1 MKRLLRSKRT
11 SVEFN
16 DDIIACAGLVERGD
30 PDRFR
35 TVMAAP
41 LAARPAMFTLYAL
54 NVEVARAPW
63 VTKEAMIAEMR
74 LQWWRDVLEEISLG
88 KAPRRHEVAT
98 PLSQILTPGDA
109 KMLDQL
115 VAIRRWDIYKD
126 AFKNADHFMNYID
139 QTAGHLMVATAR
151 RLGECDEAVVRD
163 VAYAAGLAAWFQ
175 AVPKLEEEKRI
186 PMVDGRAEAIQELAQ
201 SGLDRLAKTRKL
213 RSAVSMA
220 ARPALWSA
228 LSAHKVLQQVI
239 TDPYIVAEGAIRPV
253 QGNLAWAALT
263 GRW

>member
-41 LAARPAMFTLYAL
+41 LAARPMMFTLYAL

-126 AFKNADHFMNYID
+126 AFENADHFMNYID

-228 LSAHKVLQQVI
+228 LSAQKVLQQVI

>member
-1 MKRLLRSKRT
+1 M
-11 SVEFN
+11 EFN
-16 DDIIACAGLVERGD
+16 DEIIACAGLVERGD

-41 LAARPAMFTLYAL
+41 LAARPVMFALYAL

-74 LQWWRDVLEEISLG
+74 LQWWRDVLEEISL
-88 KAPRRHEVAT
+88 KKSPRRHEVAT
-98 PLSQILTPGDA
+98 PLSQVLTPELA
-109 KMLDQL
+109 KKLDQF

-126 AFKNADHFMNYID
+126 SFEDAEHFDRYID
-139 QTAGHLMVATAR
+139 QTAGHLMVTTAR
-151 RLGECDEAVVRD
+151 LLGECDEAIVRD

-175 AVPKLEEEKRI
+175 AVPKLEEEKRL
-186 PMVDGRAEAIQELAQ
+186 PMVDGRVEAIKELAQ
-201 SGLDRLAKTRKL
+201 YGLDRLTKARQS
-213 RSAVSMA
+213 RSSVSKA
-220 ARPALWSA
+220 SRPALWSA
-228 LSAHKVLQQVI
+228 LSAQKVLQQVI

-253 QGNLAWAALT
+253 QGNLAWAAFT

>member
-1 MKRLLRSKRT
+1 MKRLPRSKRN

-16 DDIIACAGLVERGD
+16 DYIVACAGLVQRGD

-41 LAARPAMFTLYAL
+41 LAARPVMFTLYAL

-74 LQWWRDVLEEISLG
+74 LQWWRDLLEEISLG

-115 VAIRRWDIYKD
+115 VAIRRW
-126 AFKNADHFMNYID
+126 
-139 QTAGHLMVATAR
+139 
-151 RLGECDEAVVRD
+151 GECDEGVVRD
-163 VAYAAGLAAWFQ
+163 VACAAGLAAWFQ

-186 PMVDGRAEAIQELAQ
+186 PMVDGRVEAIQELAQ
-201 SGLDRLAKTRKL
+201 SGLDRLTKARKS
-213 RSAVSMA
+213 RSAVSKA
-220 ARPALWSA
+220 SRPALWSA
-228 LSAHKVLQQVI
+228 LSAQKVLQQVI
-239 TDPYIVAEGAIRPV
+239 ADPYIVAEGAIRPV
-253 QGNLAWAALT
+253 KGNLAWAAFT

>member
-1 MKRLLRSKRT
+1 
-11 SVEFN
+11 VDFN
-16 DDIIACAGLVERGD
+16 DDITACAGLVERGD
-30 PDRFR
+30 PQRFR

-41 LAARPAMFTLYAL
+41 ISARPILFALYAF

-63 VTKEAMIAEMR
+63 VTKEPMIAEMR

-88 KAPRRHEVAT
+88 KTPRRHEVVT
-98 PLSQILTPGDA
+98 PLSQLLTPGDA
-109 KMLDQL
+109 KILDEL

-126 AFKNADHFMNYID
+126 AFEDEAHFTRYID
-139 QTAGHLMVATAR
+139 QTAGHLMVVAAR
-151 RLGECDEAVVRD
+151 RLGKCDESTVRD

-175 AVPKLEEEKRI
+175 AVPKLEEAKRI

-201 SGLDRLAKTRKL
+201 SGLDRLTKARKSRGTIAK
-213 RSAVSMA
+213 A
-220 ARPALWSA
+220 ARPALWTVSGA
-228 LSAHKVLQQVI
+228 GAVLKQVI
-239 TDPYIVAEGAIRPV
+239 ADPYVVAEGAIEPV